1 MAAVVVTAGTAMASS
16 VGVSSTPPQSEQ
28 TTSFGGPDPVRVTR
42 VGRIEVDLEAAG
54 AATLRRIRCAGV
66 PASTACFVSR

>member
-16 VGVSSTPPQSEQ
+16 VGVSSTPPQTQ
-28 TTSFGGPDPVRVTR
+28 TTSFGGPVSVRVTR
-42 VGRIEVDLEAAG
+42 VGRIEVDLEADG
-54 AATLRRIRCAGV
+54 ALGLRRIRCAGV